1 LGRQTS
7 RPRVRTSP
15 FRIRLRATE
24 RAAQPNPTPVGSALQ
39 SEMGA
44 ALLERRRTAWLRR
57 GSVKVT

>member
-39 SEMGA
+39 SEM
-44 ALLERRRTAWLRR
+44 RTVPEVRTEWR
-57 GSVKVT
+57 VTAG